1 VYLIWNVTLGASN
14 ALQNDFRRACSKS
27 VSTLAMKPAL
37 TFSEVALQSAKSNY
51 FLSLYQ

>member
-1 VYLIWNVTLGASN
+1 MILEEL
-14 ALQNDFRRACSKS
+14 ALKS

>member
-1 VYLIWNVTLGASN
+1 MILEEL
-14 ALQNDFRRACSKS
+14 ALK

-51 FLSLYQ
+51 FLFFVSIISIVSCRN